1 MGFVTL
7 AFMAL
12 SGFIAIVALLFVQP
26 NKSQEVDEVRNQS
39 SPFNDSLL
47 ER

>member
-12 SGFIAIVALLFVQP
+12 CGFLAIVALLFVNP
-26 NKSQEVDEVRNQS
+26 KSENHDAAI
-39 SPFNDSLL
+39 DG
-47 ER
+47 